1 MGFGSRHGCRVPA
14 SNFGETWRRMVS
26 SEQAHDRVLLRLR
39 YFCGRGRK
47 VRFRGGI
54 RTIRAIARRGC
65 RKSRSP
71 SGVLRKQLERV
82 ALLYWL
88 LGRSG
93 RSFAKRGTLSSTF
106 NGVNVL
112 LLKVEH
118 LAYLRQLHGRTQH
131 GLADGTG
138 NPKLS
143 ELALLFSVDVGLLA
157 QYYFTS
163 DRRPST

>member
-1 MGFGSRHGCRVPA
+1 MGFGSRHGCRAPA

-118 LAYLRQLHGRTQH
+118 LVGRLEHRIVLFCFGRSQINCSPQIRRTSF
-131 GLADGTG
+131 G
-138 NPKLS
+138 
-143 ELALLFSVDVGLLA
+143 ELGIASRRCTTLFDS
-157 QYYFTS
+157 
-163 DRRPST
+163 RI